1 MGFFSPFNQF
11 IMFRNSYY
19 RIKTDAGNNTVLYY
33 STRSGETIALESD
46 TAAVYESEDYDSL
59 PENIFSK
66 LLSTYLI
73 VPNQENELEE
83 IIQENKNAT
92 LDSKTLYQV
101 IQPTANCQLGCGYCG
116 QNHTKALLNDGQM
129 DAIFERLKY
138 KLENENAFDTLEIG
152 WFGAEPL
159 MALSNIKSLT
169 PRLKEL
175 ADKHNL
181 GYSSKMVTN
190 GLSLKL
196 NVFLDLVKN
205 HHIRFFEITLDGTEE
220 YHDKRRFLKSGE
232 KSYKIIMDNL
242 ISILNYE
249 GFDQLNASISIRC
262 NVDQTNDEAAT
273 LLIDELKNLGLHK
286 KITNF
291 YVAPIHSWG
300 NDAHLKSLEVENFAD
315 KEIEWLMYCL
325 KNEFKSGTIL
335 PHRKKQTCMAV
346 DPKAE
351 LVDAYGNIYNC
362 TEISYVPTYDDAGY
376 ILGNLSTLSPDDLL
390 PKRDFIDWYDLIKE
404 NKSNSPCHTCKILP
418 ICGGACPKTWKE
430 GIFSCPP
437 IKFNIEDRVA
447 LSYLI
452 SQKGAEIFETF

>member
-1 MGFFSPFNQF
+1 
-11 IMFRNSYY
+11 MFKNSYY
-19 RIKTDAGNNTVLYY
+19 RIKTDAGNDTVLYY
-33 STRSGETIALESD
+33 SSRSGETIALESH
-46 TAAVYESEDYDSL
+46 TAATYEREDYDDL

-73 VPNQENELEE
+73 VPSEENELEE
-83 IIQENKNAT
+83 VIQENKNAI

-116 QNHTKALLNDGQM
+116 QNHTKALLDDVQM
-129 DAIFERLKY
+129 NAIVERVKY
-138 KLENENAFDTLEIG
+138 KLENNNKFDTLEIG

-159 MALSNIKSLT
+159 MGLTKIRSLT

-175 ADKHNL
+175 ADNYNL
-181 GYSSKMVTN
+181 GYFSKMTTN

-205 HHIRFFEITLDGTEE
+205 YHVQSFEITLDGTEE

-232 KSYKIIMDNL
+232 KSYKIIMENL
-242 ISILNYE
+242 VSILNYE
-249 GFDQLNASISIRC
+249 GYDQLNAAITIRC
-262 NVDQTNDEAAT
+262 NVDQNNDEAAN
-273 LLIDELKNLGLHK
+273 LLIDELKALGLNK
-286 KITNF
+286 KIRNF

-300 NDAHLKSLEVENFAD
+300 NDAHLKSLEVEQFAD

-325 KNEFKSGTIL
+325 KNEFSTSIL
-335 PHRKKQTCMAV
+335 PIRKKQTCMAV
-346 DPKAE
+346 DPTAE

-362 TEISYVPTYDDAGY
+362 TEISYVPTYDDSDY
-376 ILGNLSTLSPDDLL
+376 ILGNLKTTSSDNLL
-390 PKRDFIDWYDLIKE
+390 PKRHFVDWYDQIKE

-418 ICGGACPKTWKE
+418 VCGGACPKTWKE

-452 SQKGAEIFETF
+452 SQKGTEIFDIF

>member
-1 MGFFSPFNQF
+1 
-11 IMFRNSYY
+11 MFKNSYY
-19 RIKTDAGNNTVLYY
+19 RIKTDAGNDTVLYY
-33 STRSGETIALESD
+33 SSRSGETIALESH
-46 TAAVYESEDYDSL
+46 TAAMYEREDYDDL

-73 VPNQENELEE
+73 VPSEENELEE
-83 IIQENKNAT
+83 VIQENKNAI

-116 QNHTKALLNDGQM
+116 QNHTKALLDDVQM
-129 DAIFERLKY
+129 DAIVDRVKY
-138 KLENENAFDTLEIG
+138 KLENNNKFDTLEIG

-159 MALSNIKSLT
+159 MGLTKIRSLT

-175 ADKHNL
+175 ADNYNL
-181 GYSSKMVTN
+181 GYFSKMTTN

-205 HHIRFFEITLDGTEE
+205 YHVQSFEITLDGTEE

-232 KSYKIIMDNL
+232 KSYKIIMENL
-242 ISILNYE
+242 VSILNYE
-249 GFDQLNASISIRC
+249 GYDQLNAAITIRC
-262 NVDQTNDEAAT
+262 NVDQNNDEAAN
-273 LLIDELKNLGLHK
+273 LLIDELKALGLNK
-286 KITNF
+286 KIRNF

-300 NDAHLKSLEVENFAD
+300 NDAHLKSLEVEQFAD

-325 KNEFKSGTIL
+325 KNEFSTSIL
-335 PHRKKQTCMAV
+335 PIRKKQTCMAV
-346 DPKAE
+346 DPTAE

-362 TEISYVPTYDDAGY
+362 TEISYVPTYDDSDY
-376 ILGNLSTLSPDDLL
+376 ILGNLKTTSSDNLL
-390 PKRDFIDWYDLIKE
+390 PKRHFVDWYDQIKE

-418 ICGGACPKTWKE
+418 VCGGACPKTWKE
-430 GIFSCPP
+430 GVFSCPP

-452 SQKGAEIFETF
+452 SQKGTEIFDIF